1 MHFVGNIEKNETF
14 MSLMT
19 ARQRE
24 LLTDYAEHLNQL
36 RVCIEHNH
44 EIIKLI
50 LQDDS
55 MFENSRHD
63 KQEYGA
69 LSRPNLSEMDTV
81 SSVPR
86 QVVRD
91 WSADGETERRQCYQP
106 IIDELCAR
114 LPSTGDAPLSAVRVL
129 VPGAGLGR
137 LAFEIA
143 KLGYACQG
151 NEFALFM
158 LFASNFVL
166 NRCRGTHLCRLH
178 PWCTTHASHLTP
190 GDRTAGVT
198 FPDSDPSQLAA
209 DVPFSMAAG
218 DFLEVYTEPE
228 QWHCVATCFFID
240 CANNVVQFVETIY
253 SSGSQPFWVD
263 SPPDAHLILYSPPP
277 HPPPPT
283 RIPYASRRHKITVFS
298 ILLCIA
304 SDTHIRHKNETRKNS
319 ISSDK
324 CHMSYVSYVWQSVQ
338 CGTGSQCES
347 VALAVSAM
355 VALASSPRVFRF
367 SAQSWTLNT

>member
-1 MHFVGNIEKNETF
+1 MNVLKHSDEEECLSNGVINGQDDDPIDQEKQEPEHLQRDINACKYYRVHVVGNIKNETF

-24 LLTDYAEHLNQL
+24 LLTDYAEYLNQL

-50 LQDDS
+50 LQDVDS

-63 KQEYGA
+63 KQENGT
-69 LSRPNLSEMDTV
+69 LSRPNLSEMDKV

-86 QVVRD
+86 RVVRD

-129 VPGAGLGR
+129 VPGAWLGR

-143 KLGYACQG
+143 KLGNTCQD

-178 PWCTTHASHLTP
+178 PWCTTHADHLTP

-198 FPDSDPSQLAA
+198 FPDTNPSQLADDA
-209 DVPFSMAAG
+209 PLSVATG
-218 DFLEVYTEPE
+218 DFLEVYTGPE
-228 QWHCVATCFFID
+228 Q
-240 CANNVVQFVETIY
+240 
-253 SSGSQPFWVD
+253 
-263 SPPDAHLILYSPPP
+263 
-277 HPPPPT
+277 
-283 RIPYASRRHKITVFS
+283 
-298 ILLCIA
+298 
-304 SDTHIRHKNETRKNS
+304 
-319 ISSDK
+319 
-324 CHMSYVSYVWQSVQ
+324 
-338 CGTGSQCES
+338 
-347 VALAVSAM
+347 
-355 VALASSPRVFRF
+355 
-367 SAQSWTLNT
+367 